1 MSTSHLGRLHDTV
14 VEGRGARVVS
24 TGAEVREVLRR
35 PVSLGFVI
43 WIVVGL
49 VVASN
54 KGFLSRLDSLSGILS
69 AVLAVLAWPL
79 VLLDVHVA
87 I

>member
-1 MSTSHLGRLHDTV
+1 M
-14 VEGRGARVVS
+14 
-24 TGAEVREVLRR
+24 RR
-35 PVSLGFVI
+35 QVSLGFVVWLI
-43 WIVVGL
+43 VGL
-49 VVASN
+49 VVAAN
-54 KGFLSRLDSLSGILS
+54 HGFLGRLDNLSGVLS

>member
-1 MSTSHLGRLHDTV
+1 MI
-14 VEGRGARVVS
+14 
-24 TGAEVREVLRR
+24 RR

-43 WIVVGL
+43 WIVIGL

-54 KGFLSRLDSLSGILS
+54 KGFLGRLDDLSGVLS

-79 VLLDVHVA
+79 LLLDVHVA

>member
-1 MSTSHLGRLHDTV
+1 MLGR
-14 VEGRGARVVS
+14 
-24 TGAEVREVLRR
+24 
-35 PVSLGFVI
+35 GFSIGTVI
-43 WIVVGL
+43 WIVIGL

-54 KGFLSRLDSLSGILS
+54 KGFLGRLNNLEGILS
-69 AVLAVLAWPL
+69 AILAVLAWPL

>member
-1 MSTSHLGRLHDTV
+1 M
-14 VEGRGARVVS
+14 
-24 TGAEVREVLRR
+24 LRR

-49 VVASN
+49 IVASN
-54 KGFLSRLDSLSGILS
+54 KGFLGHLDSLSGVLS
-69 AVLAVLAWPL
+69 AALAVLAWPL
-79 VLLDVHVA
+79 VLLEVHVA

>member
-1 MSTSHLGRLHDTV
+1 M
-14 VEGRGARVVS
+14 
-24 TGAEVREVLRR
+24 LRR

-54 KGFLSRLDSLSGILS
+54 KGFLSRLDSLSGMLS

>member
-1 MSTSHLGRLHDTV
+1 M
-14 VEGRGARVVS
+14 
-24 TGAEVREVLRR
+24 RR

-43 WIVVGL
+43 WIVIGL
-49 VVASN
+49 VVAAN
-54 KGFLSRLDSLSGILS
+54 EGFLGRLDSLSGVLS
-69 AVLAVLAWPL
+69 AILAVLAWPL

>member
-1 MSTSHLGRLHDTV
+1 MFSH
-14 VEGRGARVVS
+14 
-24 TGAEVREVLRR
+24 
-35 PVSLGFVI
+35 PVSIGSII
-43 WIVVGL
+43 WIVIGL

-54 KGFLSRLDSLSGILS
+54 RGFLGHLDSLSGILS
-69 AVLAVLAWPL
+69 AILAILVWPL

>member
-1 MSTSHLGRLHDTV
+1 

>member
-1 MSTSHLGRLHDTV
+1 M
-14 VEGRGARVVS
+14 
-24 TGAEVREVLRR
+24 LRR

-43 WIVVGL
+43 WIVIGL

-54 KGFLSRLDSLSGILS
+54 HGFLSRLDSLSGILS

-79 VLLDVHVA
+79 VLLDVRVA

>member
-1 MSTSHLGRLHDTV
+1 MGC
-14 VEGRGARVVS
+14 
-24 TGAEVREVLRR
+24 VLSRT
-35 PVSLGFVI
+35 VSLGVFLWV
-43 WIVVGL
+43 VVGMF
-49 VVASN
+49 VAARN
-54 KGFLSRLDSLSGILS
+54 DFFDNLDSLSGILS